1 MPPDRSTEHGEI
13 TRYSGL
19 VTTGLTKVEINSE
32 REFFSITPQY
42 SDSRYLKFDKVVS
55 KKFDLDTLKAA

>member
-19 VTTGLTKVEINSE
+19 VTTGLTKVEINSG
-32 REFFSITPQY
+32 REFFFNHAAIL
-42 SDSRYLKFDKVVS
+42 RLAYLKFDKVVS
-55 KKFDLDTLKAA
+55 KSLI